1 MFKLKNNINQKKN
14 EILIV
19 EILFYIFPLSFL
31 IGNLA
36 ISINTLLFIIVSLVF
51 IKKNQLNIRFNKS
64 VWVLV
69 IFFLYFFIST
79 TIQYLYPGFLN
90 SKLQDIPL
98 EVNPI
103 LKSFLLARFVLLILV
118 VDTLLYNKILNLKNF
133 FLSSLICT
141 SFVSFDVILQ
151 YITGVDL
158 FGYKSFATWNSGPFG
173 DELIAGSYLKN
184 FSFFSFFF
192 IFLYFKDVRTKNSL
206 LIFTITSH
214 LVAMLVAGNRMPVI
228 LILFGCFLLF
238 LFIKNIRFVM
248 STSVVLFV
256 GIFLFLASNDKS
268 LENNYAKFFSDINI
282 ARIFDKKN
290 ETAASNAVLG
300 TSNTVLEKSA
310 GAPFD
315 IVILRHSSYNR
326 IYRAAITVWAERPLT
341 GFGLKSFRI
350 ICWHILDKDNV
361 KREAERKKLNL
372 KFVKSQYLT
381 CSTHPHN
388 YYLEILSEAGI
399 VGITL
404 IILFFIFILRNSF
417 YIIKKIYRTG
427 NTELMILAPVI
438 ISIMLE
444 IWPLRSAGSFFT
456 NTNATFFWLVLG
468 MLLSLNIKNSLRKN
482 SIEN

>member
-173 DELIAGSYLKN
+173 DELIAGTYLKN
-184 FSFFSFFF
+184 FSLFSLFY
-192 IFLYFKDVRTKNSL
+192 IFLYFKDVRTKNTL
-206 LIFTITSH
+206 LIFIITSH
-214 LVAMLVAGNRMPVI
+214 LVAMLVAGNRMPIV
-228 LILFGCFLLF
+228 LFLFGCFLLF
-238 LFIKNIRFVM
+238 LFIKNIRFAM
-248 STSVVLFV
+248 SISAVLFV
-256 GIFLFLASNDKS
+256 GIFLFLASNDKTVKK
-268 LENNYAKFFSDINI
+268 NYKKFFSDINI
-282 ARIFDKKN
+282 ASIFNKKN
-290 ETAASNAVLG
+290 ETIASDI
-300 TSNTVLEKSA
+300 TLEKSTDV
-310 GAPFD
+310 PSD

-326 IYRAAITVWAERPLT
+326 IYRTAITVWAERPLT

-372 KFVKSQYLT
+372 KFVGSQYLT
-381 CSTHPHN
+381 CATHPHN

-399 VGITL
+399 IGITL

-417 YIIKKIYRTG
+417 YMIKKIYQTG
-427 NTELMILAPVI
+427 NTELMILTPVI
-438 ISIMLE
+438 ISIILE
-444 IWPLRSAGSFFT
+444 IWPLRSTGSFFT
-456 NTNATFFWLVLG
+456 NTNATFFWLILG
-468 MLLSLNIKNSLRKN
+468 MLLSSNIKNLLPK
-482 SIEN
+482 IQ